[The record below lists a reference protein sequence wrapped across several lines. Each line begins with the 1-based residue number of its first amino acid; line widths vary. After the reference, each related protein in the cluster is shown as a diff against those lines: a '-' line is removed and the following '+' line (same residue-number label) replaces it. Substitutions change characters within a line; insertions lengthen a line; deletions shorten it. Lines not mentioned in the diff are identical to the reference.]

1 MTEAILKIK
10 NLVLAKERHS
20 FSVAALKSFKIEAL
34 NMAMI
39 LSVFA
44 LMALYLFVANNVTMA
59 IYSKT
64 VLQKNIDSLRIE
76 IRNINLELTSKRSIG
91 FLMKAAQDLKLVINE
106 GIQYIKIV
114 GPVAK
119 NP

>member
-1 MTEAILKIK
+1 MTEAILKMK
-10 NLVLAKERHS
+10 N
-20 FSVAALKSFKIEAL
+20 SVRQGLTIAALKSFKIETL
-34 NMAMI
+34 NTVMI
-39 LSVFA
+39 LSVFIF
-44 LMALYLFVANNVTMA
+44 MALYLFVANNVTMA
-59 IYSKT
+59 NYNKA

-76 IRNINLELTSKRSIG
+76 IRNFNLELTSKRSIG

-106 GIQYIKIV
+106 GIQYIKII

>member
-1 MTEAILKIK
+1 MTEAILKMK
-10 NLVLAKERHS
+10 NLVWAKKCRGLD
-20 FSVAALKSFKIEAL
+20 FAALKSLKIETL
-34 NMAMI
+34 NTVII
-39 LSVFA
+39 LSVFV
-44 LMALYLFVANNVTMA
+44 LMALYFFMANNVTMA
-59 IYSKT
+59 SYNKT
-64 VLQKNIDSLRIE
+64 VLQKNINSLRIE

-91 FLMKAAQDLKLVINE
+91 FLMKAAQDLKLIINE

>member
-10 NLVLAKERHS
+10 NL
-20 FSVAALKSFKIEAL
+20 SFKIETL
-34 NMAMI
+34 NIAMI

-44 LMALYLFVANNVTMA
+44 LMALYLFVANNVTTA
-59 IYSKT
+59 SYSKT
-64 VLQKNIDSLRIE
+64 VLQKNIDSLRVE

-91 FLMKAAQDLKLVINE
+91 FLMKAVQDLKLVINE

-119 NP
+119 NE

>member
-10 NLVLAKERHS
+10 NL
-20 FSVAALKSFKIEAL
+20 KIETL
-34 NMAMI
+34 NITMI
-39 LSVFA
+39 LSTFSLVAF
-44 LMALYLFVANNVTMA
+44 YLFMANSVAMA
-59 IYSKT
+59 NYGKI
-64 VLQKNIDSLRIE
+64 VLQKNINALRTE
-76 IRNINLELTSKRSIG
+76 IRDLNLELTDKRSIS

-106 GIQYIKIV
+106 GMQYIKIV